1 MGALMQNHFKKLVVI
16 LFFGSIIAVSWLLAR
31 SLHMQEELKLKPATG
46 ITKNITIW
54 IHGTR
59 GSAFLPTG
67 ISQSVSKVEKSLC
80 SAPLG
85 LHKATSIDPL
95 FNNYTIAQT
104 LNDANQEQFPLKHF
118 YSFGWS
124 GDLDPQ
130 ARKQAAQELYDQ
142 LKQLML
148 SYVVRYAAVPQVTL
162 ITHSHGGNVALNLAG
177 IINEETPL
185 PIDRLI
191 LLACP
196 VQQETAP
203 FADAPLFKK
212 VYAIHSHNDQIQ
224 ILDPQMF
231 HPIKEGIKE
240 AWHSQSLKPLADSA
254 KEGCCRPL
262 FSERHFASPRAKHV
276 AVNWKTPLWSEQDFK
291 AFGSLADT
299 VKKWAQWPPEPR
311 GLMHVE
317 FLLHSFIVRLPEV
330 ITFADGCQNTA
341 ETDTDHEFSL

>member
-1 MGALMQNHFKKLVVI
+1 MGVLMQNHIRKLIVI
-16 LFFGSIIAVSWLLAR
+16 LFLGSIIGVSWLLAR
-31 SLHMQEELKLKPATG
+31 SLHMQEELKPKPVNG
-46 ITKNITIW
+46 ITKNITVW

-59 GSAFLPTG
+59 GSAILPTG
-67 ISQSVSKVEKSLC
+67 ISEHMSQVEKHLC

-85 LHKATSIDPL
+85 LHKAIAIDPL
-95 FNNYTIAQT
+95 FNNYAIAQT
-104 LNDANQEQFPLKHF
+104 LSDTDQEQFPLKHF

-124 GDLDPQ
+124 GELDPQ

-162 ITHSHGGNVALNLAG
+162 ITHSHGGNVALNLAS
-177 IINEETPL
+177 ITNEKNPL
-185 PIDRLI
+185 NIEQLI

-203 FADAPLFKK
+203 FADAPMFKK

-240 AWHSQSLKPLADSA
+240 AWNSQSLKPLADSA
-254 KEGCCRPL
+254 KESSSRPL
-262 FSERHFASPRAKHV
+262 FSERHFASPRVKHV
-276 AVNWKTPLWSEQDFK
+276 VVNWKTPLWSEADLK
-291 AFGSLADT
+291 AFGSLAET
-299 VKKWAQWPPEPR
+299 VKKWAQWSPEPR
-311 GLMHVE
+311 GLMHIE
-317 FLLHSFIVRLPEV
+317 FLLHSFVVRLPEV
-330 ITFADGCQNTA
+330 IIFADECQNSP
-341 ETDTDHEFSL
+341 ETNSDHEFTL